1 MGAVTTHIAMNRR
14 QLSTNVAAVG
24 RQETTQPEQWRLVA
38 RRTFHIFLALSGIAL
53 VVAFPPTFDLRAGTI
68 VSVAIVAAFLVFV
81 ERSQTAAGSTVAP
94 LTAIMTS
101 CAVTFGSWALLIGL
115 VAAVTIQ
122 VHRLRIRE
130 ITGAIAPFAIACQA
144 GAATIS
150 TYAMLATWAALH
162 DVIARWPMGTPLLLF
177 VGIIAVGF
185 VWQTSFNL
193 MVAFDAKIGNSSF
206 PVFALVRP
214 GLVASLYAYMLV
226 AMYNFGGIFAAALFY
241 VVVAQFNI
249 IEQTIGTSVRLLK
262 LDRAQDQA
270 TALARDLS
278 HLLDAET
285 VEFGSEV
292 QNIAQMIA
300 RNLGMSRREVALVGL
315 AAELHEIGK
324 CRLPVRVR
332 TNRGLNQA
340 ELAQYLSYPRL
351 GAVMIRSS
359 DALLPREI
367 ADWIEFHREHFDGNG
382 GPRGLRGDAIPIASR
397 IIAIARHYVSMLT
410 GYDGVEMTS
419 KETALARLAEGG
431 GALYDP
437 DLIGLLELRL
447 LGSGKH
453 AGVKRVHEVA
463 DVG

>member
-1 MGAVTTHIAMNRR
+1 
-14 QLSTNVAAVG
+14 VATVG

-38 RRTFHIFLALSGIAL
+38 RRTLHVFLALTGIAL
-53 VVAFPPTFDLRAGTI
+53 IVAFPPTFDLRAGTL
-68 VSVAIVAAFLVFV
+68 VSVAIVAAFLIFV

-94 LTAIMTS
+94 LTAIMTA
-101 CAVTFGSWALLIGL
+101 CAVTFGPWAIVIGI
-115 VAAVTIQ
+115 VAAATIQ
-122 VHRLRIRE
+122 IHRLRVGE
-130 ITGAIAPFAIACQA
+130 ISAGGAPFLIACQA

-150 TYAMLATWAALH
+150 TYAMLATWSGVQDL
-162 DVIARWPMGTPLLLF
+162 IGRWPAGQPLLLF
-177 VGIIAVGF
+177 VGVVAVGF
-185 VWQTSFNL
+185 AWQTSFNL
-193 MVAFDAKIGNSSF
+193 AVAFDAKIVNSSF
-206 PVFALVRP
+206 PVLALVRP

-226 AMYNFGGIFAAALFY
+226 AMYNFGGIFATALFY
-241 VVVAQFNI
+241 VVVAQFSL
-249 IEQTIGTSVRLLK
+249 IEQTLGTSVRLLK
-262 LDRAQDQA
+262 LDRAQEQA

-278 HLLDAET
+278 HLLDAES

-300 RNLGMSRREVALVGL
+300 RNLGMSRREVAMVGL

-332 TNRGLNQA
+332 TNVGLNQA

-351 GAVMIRSS
+351 GAVMIRAS

-382 GPRGLRGDAIPIASR
+382 GPRGLRGDAIPVASR
-397 IIAIARHYVSMLT
+397 IIAIARHYVAMLT

-419 KETALARLAEGG
+419 KEKALARLAAGG

-437 DLIGLLELRL
+437 ELLGLLEQRL
-447 LGSGKH
+447 LAGGKDS
-453 AGVKRVHEVA
+453 GVKRVHEVA